1 LPALD
6 NQFSEQVNSIIGK
19 IRETRPSYPFLYVLR
34 EDGDAFLR
42 MQFFSHLI
50 EDRTEVEKSY
60 QQFVMFLKD
69 KSSS

>member
-1 LPALD
+1 MPALD

-19 IRETRPSYPFLYVLR
+19 IRETRPSYPFFYVLR

>member
-1 LPALD
+1 MPTLD
-6 NQFSEQVNSIIGK
+6 NQFSEQVNNIIGK
-19 IRETRPSYPFLYVLR
+19 IRETRPCYPFLHVLR
-34 EDGDAFLR
+34 EDGDAFVR

-60 QQFVMFLKD
+60 QQFVMFIKD